1 MTLFLIAL
9 AFVATYLAG
18 HYRVLPWLSSGA
30 LLAFAW
36 VCAWVCGG
44 VWFETPHPC
53 LGCSR
58 RTHLMRVC
66 PGVAAASGVA
76 GDDGY
81 RCLACA
87 SRRAR

>member
-1 MTLFLIAL
+1 MSLFLITPAL
-9 AFVATYLAG
+9 VAAYTAG
-18 HYRVLPWLSSGA
+18 HYRVFPWLSSWA
-30 LLAFAW
+30 LLAF
-36 VCAWVCGG
+36 AWVCGG

-87 SRRAR
+87 NGRAR